1 MIDVNQALPYID
13 KSADETALITCKKGD
28 MLQVVID
35 KNGTWMNGYV
45 YIDLDGDQQFSFN
58 PDQTDQTGTEVMSF
72 SFYNGTADNED
83 LAGVNSAGEQI
94 SGSGRNTMTTPA
106 FQVNAPAGDYRI
118 RFKMD
123 WNSVDPGGRIAADG
137 TCTGTNGFLANGG
150 SIVDA
155 TLRVTEDINTGISQV
170 ESTSNRKAM
179 YDLSGRRLTQEP
191 AKGVYILNSKKVIK

>member
-1 MIDVNQALPYID
+1 MAKKK
-13 KSADETALITCKKGD
+13 KSTLLTRLFG
-28 MLQVVID
+28 
-35 KNGTWMNGYV
+35 N
-45 YIDLDGDQQFSFN
+45 
-58 PDQTDQTGTEVMSF
+58 
-72 SFYNGTADNED
+72 
-83 LAGVNSAGEQI
+83 
-94 SGSGRNTMTTPA
+94 RNTMMLPSFA
-106 FQVNAPAGDYRI
+106 APSDAGVYRI

-170 ESTSNRKAM
+170 ESTSTRKAM